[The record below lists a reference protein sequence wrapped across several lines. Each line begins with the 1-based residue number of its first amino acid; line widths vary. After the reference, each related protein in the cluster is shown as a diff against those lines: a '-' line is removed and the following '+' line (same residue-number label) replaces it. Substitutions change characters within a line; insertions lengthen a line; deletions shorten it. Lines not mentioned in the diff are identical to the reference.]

1 MFGRKRIFHQVFQ
14 LVAHLGNVQADDDL
28 NPVAA
33 AYYPVGA
40 QRFKDVVTLRF
51 RHIDQRDAQSGG
63 AVVDAFNVVG
73 AAEGLQEASGLTQ
86 PGLWRGGGRGFTSC
100 RLVIGLAVELDFAL
114 FPARRLQVQTQD
126 QGTEDYEVEGG
137 ETEADA

>member
-1 MFGRKRIFHQVFQ
+1 MVVCSVERESFHQVFQ

-86 PGLWRGGGRGFTSC
+86 PGLWRGGGRGFYLVPPGNRPCC
-100 RLVIGLAVELDFAL
+100 RA
-114 FPARRLQVQTQD
+114 
-126 QGTEDYEVEGG
+126 
-137 ETEADA
+137 

>member
-63 AVVDAFNVVG
+63 ELLMLSMLSAPPRACRKP
-73 AAEGLQEASGLTQ
+73 AA
-86 PGLWRGGGRGFTSC
+86 
-100 RLVIGLAVELDFAL
+100 
-114 FPARRLQVQTQD
+114 
-126 QGTEDYEVEGG
+126 
-137 ETEADA
+137 

>member
-1 MFGRKRIFHQVFQ
+1 MVVCSVERESFIRFSSWSRTWGTCRPT
-14 LVAHLGNVQADDDL
+14 DDL

-86 PGLWRGGGRGFTSC
+86 PGLWRGGGRGFTSLPPGNRPCC
-100 RLVIGLAVELDFAL
+100 RA
-114 FPARRLQVQTQD
+114 
-126 QGTEDYEVEGG
+126 
-137 ETEADA
+137 

>member
-1 MFGRKRIFHQVFQ
+1 MVVCSVERESFIRFSSWSRT
-14 LVAHLGNVQADDDL
+14 GNVQADDDL

-114 FPARRLQVQTQD
+114 FPARASS
-126 QGTEDYEVEGG
+126 GS
-137 ETEADA
+137 DAGSGCGRPRSRGW

>member
-86 PGLWRGGGRGFTSC
+86 PGLWRRQPWFYLVPPGNRPCC
-100 RLVIGLAVELDFAL
+100 RA
-114 FPARRLQVQTQD
+114 
-126 QGTEDYEVEGG
+126 
-137 ETEADA
+137 

>member
-40 QRFKDVVTLRF
+40 QRFKDVV
-51 RHIDQRDAQSGG
+51 I
-63 AVVDAFNVVG
+63 
-73 AAEGLQEASGLTQ
+73 
-86 PGLWRGGGRGFTSC
+86 PGRWLEY
-100 RLVIGLAVELDFAL
+100 IE
-114 FPARRLQVQTQD
+114 
-126 QGTEDYEVEGG
+126 
-137 ETEADA
+137 

>member
-33 AYYPVGA
+33 ANYPVGA

-63 AVVDAFNVVG
+63 AVIDTFNVAC
-73 AAEGLQEASGLTQ
+73 AAEGLQEASGLAQ
-86 PGLWRGGGRGFTSC
+86 PGLWHGRRRGFTPRC
-100 RLVIGLAVELDFAL
+100 LIVGLAVELDFTL

-126 QGTEDYEVEGG
+126 QVRKT
-137 ETEADA
+137 TK